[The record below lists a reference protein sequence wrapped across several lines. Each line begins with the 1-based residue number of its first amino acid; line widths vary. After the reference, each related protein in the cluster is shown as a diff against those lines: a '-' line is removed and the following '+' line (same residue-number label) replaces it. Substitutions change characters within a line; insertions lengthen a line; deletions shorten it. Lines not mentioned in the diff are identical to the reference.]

1 MSLVSWCG
9 ASGVCCGCWGGV
21 GVGLVWVVG
30 GVVGGWC
37 GWCWWVMLVG
47 FLFSLGSPV
56 AVCLFSKCYVCVCC
70 LLLASVL
77 VPVLLS
83 VSVCLLP
90 LLSVCITV
98 YRVGLR
104 SSGLF
109 DNPVY

>member
-1 MSLVSWCG
+1 M
-9 ASGVCCGCWGGV
+9 
-21 GVGLVWVVG
+21 
-30 GVVGGWC
+30 
-37 GWCWWVMLVG
+37 MLVG